1 MNYRQWKKNYKKRYG
16 VNPPISVDKRKQ
28 RKLALKVVKN
38 IDMSMLESQM
48 YQVAANIGEALKKMD
63 CKCIFWTWQCLFG
76 ARKNIYRD
84 GRSNEGGGVGGNT

>member
-48 YQVAANIGEALKKMD
+48 YQVAANIGEALKEWIANVYSGLGIAFSGLGKTFTEM
-63 CKCIFWTWQCLFG
+63 G
-76 ARKNIYRD
+76 ESMR
-84 GRSNEGGGVGGNT
+84 EVE

>member
-48 YQVAANIGEALKKMD
+48 YQVAANIGEALKKW
-63 CKCIFWTWQCLFG
+63 IANVYSGL
-76 ARKNIYRD
+76 
-84 GRSNEGGGVGGNT
+84 GNAFSGLGKTFTEMGEAMKEVE

>member
-16 VNPPISVDKRKQ
+16 VNPSISVDKRKQ

-48 YQVAANIGEALKKMD
+48 YQVAANIGEALKEW
-63 CKCIFWTWQCLFG
+63 IANVYSGL
-76 ARKNIYRD
+76 
-84 GRSNEGGGVGGNT
+84 GNAFSGLGKTFTEMGESMREVE